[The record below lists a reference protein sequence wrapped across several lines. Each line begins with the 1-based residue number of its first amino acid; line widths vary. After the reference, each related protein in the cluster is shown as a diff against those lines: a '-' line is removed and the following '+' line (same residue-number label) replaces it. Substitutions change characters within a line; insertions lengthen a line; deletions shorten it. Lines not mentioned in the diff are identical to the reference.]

1 MSDLTK
7 TLVLTIALPDFFAED
22 LPENADE
29 YWDGDMSEAVAEAM
43 SLITSTARLLIA
55 HGDREGNS
63 LFDMRAVIIAR
74 DVVDREPYHDEPE
87 DERLTEMVEDWSG
100 ARAEEGGE

>member
-1 MSDLTK
+1 MSELTK
-7 TLVLTIALPDFFAED
+7 TLVLTIALPDFYAED

-29 YWDGDMSEAVAEAM
+29 YWDGDMSEAVSEAM
-43 SLITSTARLLIA
+43 SLITSTVRILVA

-74 DVVDREPYHDEPE
+74 DVVDREPPHDEPE
-87 DERLTEMVEDWSG
+87 DERLTEMVEEWSITH
-100 ARAEEGGE
+100 AEE